1 MRKLFLILCAALLLY
16 LGKNASSADFQ
27 RGLDAY
33 YKKDYE
39 TALREWEPLVEAG
52 IAKAQYYF
60 GMIYEYGQG
69 VPKNVERA
77 AYFYRLAAEQ
87 GDVSG
92 QYALAV
98 AYTKGTDDGKGVD
111 YVTSHMWAQVAAS
124 NGSKGGA
131 KLRDWVLNRMSIRDI
146 QEAKSLLRMCV
157 LNKYKNCFR
166 EK

>member
-52 IAKAQYYF
+52 IAKAQYYL
-60 GMIYEYGQG
+60 GIIYEHGQG
-69 VPKNVERA
+69 VPKDLERA
-77 AYFYRLAAEQ
+77 VQLYRFAAEQ
-87 GDVSG
+87 GDVG
-92 QYALAV
+92 AQYGLAM
-98 AYTKGTDDGKGVD
+98 AYTQGSGDGKGVD
-111 YVTSHMWAQVAAS
+111 YVTAHMWANVAAS

-131 KLRDWVLNRMSIRDI
+131 KLRDWVLNRMSLRDI

-157 LNKYKNCFR
+157 LSKYKNCFR

>member
-16 LGKNASSADFQ
+16 LAKNASSADFQ

-39 TALREWEPLVEAG
+39 TALREWEPLVDVG
-52 IAKAQYYF
+52 IAKAQYYL
-60 GMIYEYGQG
+60 GMIYEHGQG
-69 VPKNVERA
+69 VPINPGHA
-77 AYFYRLAAEQ
+77 AYLYRLAAEQ

-98 AYTKGTDDGKGVD
+98 AYTKGSADGKGVD
-111 YVTSHMWAQVAAS
+111 YILAHMWANVAAS
-124 NGSKGGA
+124 NGSKGA
-131 KLRDWVLNRMSIRDI
+131 TKLRDWVLNRMSPQDI
-146 QEAKSLLRMCV
+146 QEAKGLLRMCV